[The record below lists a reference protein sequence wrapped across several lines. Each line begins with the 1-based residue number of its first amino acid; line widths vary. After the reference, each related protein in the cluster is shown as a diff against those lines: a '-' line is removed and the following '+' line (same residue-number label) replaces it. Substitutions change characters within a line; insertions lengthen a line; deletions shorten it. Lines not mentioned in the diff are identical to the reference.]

1 MAGKMMVVHHKA
13 SRKATVVPTEDKRI
27 LKAAAY
33 CRVSTMMDEQE
44 SSFETQRDYYTKL
57 IDSRNGMENVGIYA
71 DRGFSGLR
79 ADSRPELQRL
89 LRDCRNGK
97 VDVVFVKSVSRLSR
111 NLSECIGMV
120 TELRSLGVGI
130 IFEKENIDTLNHTNE
145 LYLNIL
151 SAMAQEESNSI
162 SQNIRWAHEM
172 RARGGDPIRGGR
184 YGYRRHKGK
193 GGTASTWEIV
203 EEEAERIRLIYS
215 LALERKCYVE
225 IREALDELEEEKG
238 TGVRWTFFRI
248 RHALTDV
255 IYKGDLYP
263 GEHYVADY
271 LHGKTVK
278 NRGEKPRYYIEDH
291 HEAIVS
297 KEDFD
302 KVQILVQ
309 SHALDSYAFLAE
321 RRRKG

>member
-193 GGTASTWEIV
+193 GGTEVI
-203 EEEAERIRLIYS
+203 IY
-215 LALERKCYVE
+215 L
-225 IREALDELEEEKG
+225 
-238 TGVRWTFFRI
+238 GVRDDETVHEKVLDGHLRRI
-248 RHALTDV
+248 CNADDCLHAAGPEST
-255 IYKGDLYP
+255 LY
-263 GEHYVADY
+263 
-271 LHGKTVK
+271 
-278 NRGEKPRYYIEDH
+278 
-291 HEAIVS
+291 
-297 KEDFD
+297 
-302 KVQILVQ
+302 
-309 SHALDSYAFLAE
+309 LAQE
-321 RRRKG
+321 NE